1 MEKNN
6 FEREIISRKRKT
18 YKQPDLSLVELDNQ
32 ISLQLESEVPPAYE
46 SVQEYIKDGVSAI
59 NPFKN

>member
-18 YKQPDLSLVELDNQ
+18 YTQPDLLLVELDNQ
-32 ISLQLESEVPPAYE
+32 ISLQLESEVPPTYE
-46 SVQEYIKDGVSAI
+46 SVQECVKDGVAAI